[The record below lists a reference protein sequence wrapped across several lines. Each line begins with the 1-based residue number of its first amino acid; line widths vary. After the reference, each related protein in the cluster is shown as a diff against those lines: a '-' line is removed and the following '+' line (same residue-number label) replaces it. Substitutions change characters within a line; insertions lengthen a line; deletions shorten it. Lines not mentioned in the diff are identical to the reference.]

1 MPPGLPGEET
11 FLRKEKINPEE
22 FEFEERPIAIN
33 RVMRVGK
40 GRRTPSFNTLSVVG
54 NRDGIVGIGFGSASE
69 ISGALRKSF
78 ADARKN
84 LIRVPLSNGTLP
96 HEIICEFKAAKVL
109 LKPARPGTGIIAGH
123 ATRAILEHAGVRDA
137 LTKCLSSRNVKNIAE
152 ATMVGLSNLKNVN
165 DVARIR
171 GKTVEE
177 LLHQRTRKSNN

>member
-84 LIRVPLSNGTLP
+84 LIRVPLSDGTLP

-152 ATMVGLSNLKNVN
+152 ATMIGLSNLKDVN

-177 LLHQRTRKSNN
+177 LLHKRPRKSNN

>member
-1 MPPGLPGEET
+1 M
-11 FLRKEKINPEE
+11 RKEKINPEE

-84 LIRVPLSNGTLP
+84 LIRVPLSDGTLP

-152 ATMVGLSNLKNVN
+152 ATMVGLSNLKDVN

-177 LLHQRTRKSNN
+177 LLHKRPRKSNN

>member
-1 MPPGLPGEET
+1 M
-11 FLRKEKINPEE
+11 RKERINPED
-22 FEFEERPIAIN
+22 FEFEERPIDIN

-69 ISGALRKSF
+69 IASALRKSF

-84 LIRVPLSNGTLP
+84 LIRVPLVDGTLP
-96 HEIICEFKAAKVL
+96 HEIISEFKSAKVL

-152 ATMVGLSNLKNVN
+152 ATMIGLRSLKDVN
-165 DVARIR
+165 EVARIR

-177 LLHQRTRKSNN
+177 LLHKRPTNSNN

>member
-1 MPPGLPGEET
+1 MLPGLPGEET

-177 LLHQRTRKSNN
+177 LLHKRTRKSNN

>member
-1 MPPGLPGEET
+1 ML
-11 FLRKEKINPEE
+11 KDKINPDD
-22 FEFEERPIAIN
+22 FEFDEHPIAIN

-69 ISGALRKSF
+69 VAGAIRKSL

-84 LIRVPLSNGTLP
+84 LIRVPLVEGTLP
-96 HEIICEFKAAKVL
+96 HEIISEFKSAKVL
-109 LKPARPGTGIIAGH
+109 MKPASPGTGIIAGH
-123 ATRAILEHAGVRDA
+123 ATRAILEFAGVRDA

-152 ATMVGLSNLKNVN
+152 ATMLGLKSLKDINE
-165 DVARIR
+165 VARLR

-177 LLHQRTRKSNN
+177 LLDKDLGF

>member
-1 MPPGLPGEET
+1 MQ
-11 FLRKEKINPEE
+11 KERINPDDY
-22 FEFEERPIAIN
+22 EFEERPIHVN

-84 LIRVPLSNGTLP
+84 LIRVPLTGGTLP

-152 ATMVGLSNLKNVN
+152 ATMIGLKSLKDVN
-165 DVARIR
+165 EVARIR

-177 LLHQRTRKSNN
+177 LFHKHTNNSDS

>member
-1 MPPGLPGEET
+1 MQ
-11 FLRKEKINPEE
+11 KEKINPED
-22 FEFEERPIAIN
+22 FEFEERPISIN

-54 NRDGIVGIGFGSASE
+54 NREGIVGIGFGSASE
-69 ISGALRKSF
+69 IAGALRKSF

-84 LIRVPLSNGTLP
+84 LIRVPLSGGTLP
-96 HEIICEFKAAKVL
+96 HEIMCEFKSARVL

-123 ATRAILEHAGVRDA
+123 ATRAILEFAGVRDA

-152 ATMVGLSNLKNVN
+152 ATMIGLKSLKDVN
-165 DVARIR
+165 EVARIR

-177 LLHQRTRKSNN
+177 LLHKNTNNSND

>member
-1 MPPGLPGEET
+1 MQ
-11 FLRKEKINPEE
+11 KEKINPDEY
-22 FEFEERPIAIN
+22 EFEERPIHIN

-54 NRDGIVGIGFGSASE
+54 NLDGIVGIGFGSASE

-84 LIRVPLSNGTLP
+84 LIRVPLSDGTLP
-96 HEIICEFKAAKVL
+96 HEIICEFKSAKVL
-109 LKPARPGTGIIAGH
+109 LKPASPGTGIIAGH

-152 ATMVGLSNLKNVN
+152 ATMIGLRSLKDVN
-165 DVARIR
+165 EVARIR
-171 GKTVEE
+171 GKTVDE
-177 LLHQRTRKSNN
+177 LFHKRSNNKRSNNSNN